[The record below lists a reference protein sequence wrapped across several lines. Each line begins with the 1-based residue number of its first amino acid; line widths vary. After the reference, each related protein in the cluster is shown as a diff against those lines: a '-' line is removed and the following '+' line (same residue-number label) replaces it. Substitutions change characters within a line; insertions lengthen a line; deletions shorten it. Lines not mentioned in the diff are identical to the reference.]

1 MIRFIHT
8 ADIHLG
14 VENYG
19 TTDPK
24 TGLNTRL
31 LDFYH
36 ALQECIT
43 YAITNQVDFLLFCG
57 DAYKTSTP
65 TPTQQKLLLSSFL
78 QLYQAKIPVVIV
90 VGNHDNPFSFGKVH
104 ALDIFGDLPIDGF
117 HVINKPACIT
127 LDTAHGPVAIVG
139 IPWPTKAAYA
149 LTNKTTTQHQ
159 VNEHITRTINAII
172 ADFAKNLD
180 PAIPAIFAGHLTMS
194 SGMYSGSEKRAIH
207 GNDPTFLPSNLA
219 VAPFLYVALGHLH
232 KHQIINPNG
241 FPPIVY
247 SGSLERIDFGERT
260 EPKGFCDVTIES
272 SQKTTINFIPVNT
285 RKFVQ
290 IDVKFESTTTDQ
302 TAQVIDAVKQHDI
315 INAVLKI
322 TYQLQPGQKDL
333 VDIKAVQLA
342 CVTAHYIAGIQ
353 AIRPVLHKERRSNA
367 KVEMD
372 FQTLMQEYFSQKPEL
387 NERREAL
394 TKKIMSIKTELDN
407 G

>member
-31 LDFYH
+31 LDFH
-36 ALQECIT
+36 RALQECIT
-43 YAITNQVDFLLFCG
+43 YAITNHVDFFLFCG

-90 VGNHDNPFSFGKVH
+90 VGNHDNPFSFGKIH

-127 LDTAHGPVAIVG
+127 FNTAHGPISIVG
-139 IPWPTKAAYA
+139 VPWPTKAAYA
-149 LTNKTTTQHQ
+149 LTNQTITQHQ
-159 VNEHITRTINAII
+159 VNEHITRTISTII
-172 ADFAKNLD
+172 HDFAKNLD
-180 PAIPAIFAGHLTMS
+180 PAVPAILAGHLTMS
-194 SGMYSGSEKRAIH
+194 SGMFSGSEKRAIH
-207 GNDPTFLPSNLA
+207 GNDPTFLPSSLA
-219 VAPFLYVALGHLH
+219 IAPFAYVALGHLH

-247 SGSLERIDFGERT
+247 SGSLERIDFGERAET
-260 EPKGFCDVTIES
+260 KGFCEIVLENA
-272 SQKTTINFIPVNT
+272 QKTTVNFVPVNT

-290 IDVKFESTTTDQ
+290 IDVKFENTTVDQ
-302 TAQVIDAVKQHDI
+302 TAHVIAAIKQLDI
-315 INAVLKI
+315 KNAVLKI

-342 CVTAHYIAGIQ
+342 CAPSHYVAGIQ
-353 AIRPVLHKERRSNA
+353 AIRPAVHKERRSNA

-372 FQTLMQEYFSQKPEL
+372 FQTLMQEYFAQKPEL

-394 TKKIMSIKTELDN
+394 TKKIMSLKTELDN